1 MVQKGLKMRENARF
15 NKVRK
20 VQECSKKFKKVQEG
34 SRRFKKVQESSIYL
48 KKDHEGSR
56 GFSEGFKMVQEVS

>member
-1 MVQKGLKMRENARF
+1 MQGLIRSERFKNVQIFQKGSRKF
-15 NKVRK
+15 N
-20 VQECSKKFKKVQEG
+20 
-34 SRRFKKVQESSIYL
+34 KVQESSMCL